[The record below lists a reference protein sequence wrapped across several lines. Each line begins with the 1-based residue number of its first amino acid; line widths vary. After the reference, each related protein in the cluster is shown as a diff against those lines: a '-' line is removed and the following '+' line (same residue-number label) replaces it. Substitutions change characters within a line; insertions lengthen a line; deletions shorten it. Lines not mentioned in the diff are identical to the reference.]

1 LLQFLLNVKRL
12 DIKASARR
20 DLAEIRDFSIERFGG
35 KVAAVY
41 LAGFRAAFRRILE
54 FPEMGSV
61 IPDAKVV
68 THLYVYRSHRIFYR
82 VDKDAV
88 LIVRVIH
95 HSRDVV
101 EI

>member
-1 LLQFLLNVKRL
+1 MKRL
-12 DIKASARR
+12 DIKAAARR
-20 DLAEIRDFSIERFGG
+20 DLAEIRDFSIERFGV
-35 KVAAVY
+35 KVAATY

-61 IPDAKVV
+61 IPEAKVV

-88 LIVRVIH
+88 LIVRIIH

-101 EI
+101 EEKFKI